1 VAIEKPSIRGK
12 SFSLNEVLKIAF
24 ESSLSPINDKD
35 KTLTSPI
42 NDKRTKLLRHL
53 YVCLMSF

>member
-35 KTLTSPI
+35 KTLTSP
-42 NDKRTKLLRHL
+42 LCLS
-53 YVCLMSF
+53 YVILKFI